1 MLYTESHK
9 IGWKNSSSN
18 YINVVIMLKAS
29 LRFRFRFLFSI
40 TINKRFL
47 VKYRNT
53 NTFIINDYID
63 LFNFRS
69 IIFLNFIQTESI
81 MCFIIF

>member
-1 MLYTESHK
+1 MLTESHK